1 VSEAAASAF
10 RHQIITAGGLRFHVA
25 ECGSEDGPPV
35 LLLHGFPE
43 CWYSW
48 RHQLAALAAAG
59 FRAMAPDL
67 RGYGESDKPARV
79 KDYSPAQLAQDV
91 VAISNAL
98 GYKRLDVVGHD
109 WGGAIAWLTAS
120 FAKTKHVVRRLA
132 ILNAPHPALFLDQL
146 TFRQLRRSWYM
157 LFFQLPHLPEWL
169 LRRDDFAF
177 VRKIFSHT
185 QALRK
190 RISDADFAVYKEA
203 LSRPFALTSTINYY
217 RAVVRENP
225 FLLKRRVS
233 PVEAETLLI
242 WGERDAAL
250 GKELTEGL
258 SQMVPRL
265 QVAYLP
271 AGHFVQLEQPDE
283 VSRLLVDY
291 LSRPLPLPTA
301 FESP

>member
-1 VSEAAASAF
+1 VSEAAAPAF

-146 TFRQLRRSWYM
+146 TLRQLRRSWYM

-190 RISDADFAVYKEA
+190 RLSD
-203 LSRPFALTSTINYY
+203 
-217 RAVVRENP
+217 VVRENP

>member
-1 VSEAAASAF
+1 HGPGNRDLSFGGKSITVRSASGNPRQCTIDCDSNDLSRHRAF
-10 RHQIITAGGLRFHVA
+10 HFTHGEGSGAVVEGIRIINGR
-25 ECGSEDGPPV
+25 PPSTDS
-35 LLLHGFPE
+35 
-43 CWYSW
+43 Y
-48 RHQLAALAAAG
+48 
-59 FRAMAPDL
+59 
-67 RGYGESDKPARV
+67 
-79 KDYSPAQLAQDV
+79 
-91 VAISNAL
+91 
-98 GYKRLDVVGHD
+98 D